1 MHGLINRAIE
11 RFVRDTYGRETW
23 LAIVQPLDLGLT
35 EFEAMMIYDEAI
47 TRRVLDKAAEVLDR
61 PQTDLL
67 EDIGTYLVSHPNVEA
82 LRRLLRFGGMTFEEF
97 LHSLDDLPERA
108 RLAVSDLQLPRLELR
123 GHTRASY
130 SLAVRAGPRDIAGF
144 GYVIMGLLRTMADD
158 YGALVFLDHKGAR
171 DGTEIIAI
179 ELLEAAFADGRDF
192 SLGAGLAG

>member
-11 RFVRDTYGRETW
+11 RFIRDTYGRDIW
-23 LAIVQPLDLGLT
+23 LKIVQSLDLGLT
-35 EFEAMMIYDEAI
+35 EFEAMMTYDEAI
-47 TRRVLDKAAEVLDR
+47 THQVLDRAAEVLER
-61 PQTDLL
+61 PRHDLL

-130 SLAVRAGPRDIAGF
+130 SLVVQAGQKDIGEF
-144 GYVIMGLLRTMADD
+144 GYVMMGLLRTMADD
-158 YGALVFLDHKGAR
+158 YGALVYLEHKGGR
-171 DGTEIIAI
+171 NGTEIIAV
-179 ELLEAAFADGRDF
+179 ELLETAFADGRNF
-192 SLGAGLAG
+192 SLGAGVAG